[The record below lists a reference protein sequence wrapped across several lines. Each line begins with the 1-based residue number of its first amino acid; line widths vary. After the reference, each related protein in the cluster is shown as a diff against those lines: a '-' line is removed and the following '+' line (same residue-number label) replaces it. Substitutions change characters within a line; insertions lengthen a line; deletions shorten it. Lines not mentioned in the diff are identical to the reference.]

1 MHSKTR
7 LVTVVKQWGKRTNMK
22 ALSHVCTSQ
31 KEDGLYRLTT
41 IEIAKAQRKITR
53 SILKRCK
60 TSKLDQRFHL
70 IGNIIVK
77 G

>member
-1 MHSKTR
+1 MP
-7 LVTVVKQWGKRTNMK
+7 
-22 ALSHVCTSQ
+22 HVCKSW
-31 KEDGLYRLTT
+31 KVDGIYHLTT
-41 IEIAKAQRKITR
+41 IEIAKAQRKTTR

-77 G
+77 GCKSIVPASLQIGQSIGITIT

>member
-1 MHSKTR
+1 MQSKTK
-7 LVTVVKQWGKRTNMK
+7 LITVVKQWGKLTSMK
-22 ALSHVCTSQ
+22 ALSHVCKSR
-31 KEDGLYRLTT
+31 KEDGIYHLST

>member
-1 MHSKTR
+1 MG
-7 LVTVVKQWGKRTNMK
+7 QTNK
-22 ALSHVCTSQ
+22 HEGISHVCKSR
-31 KEDGLYRLTT
+31 KEDGIYCLTT